1 MDVNSF
7 IVGIIATLLLVG
19 FLLIYRLYQLL
30 QVFKKQIDNLNARS
44 LSYETIY
51 VKDREKEILNYE
63 DFKQEILSDIE
74 TKNTEFYIETMD
86 SVKKQ
91 ISKTKNKFKK

>member
-30 QVFKKQIDNLNARS
+30 QVFKKQIDNLNVRS

-91 ISKTKNKFKK
+91 INKTKK

>member
-30 QVFKKQIDNLNARS
+30 QVFKKQIDNLSARS

-91 ISKTKNKFKK
+91 ISKTKNKNK

>member
-91 ISKTKNKFKK
+91 INKTKNKTK

>member
-91 ISKTKNKFKK
+91 ISKTKNKTK

>member
-30 QVFKKQIDNLNARS
+30 QVFKKQIDNLSARS

-91 ISKTKNKFKK
+91 INKTKNKTK

>member
-30 QVFKKQIDNLNARS
+30 QVFKKQIDNLSARS

-91 ISKTKNKFKK
+91 ISKTKNKTKK

>member
-91 ISKTKNKFKK
+91 INKTKK

>member
-30 QVFKKQIDNLNARS
+30 QVFKKQIDNLSARS

-91 ISKTKNKFKK
+91 ISKIKNKTKK

>member
-30 QVFKKQIDNLNARS
+30 QVFKKQIDNLSARS

-91 ISKTKNKFKK
+91 ISKTKNKTK